1 MPGHYL
7 GAQAAER
14 QKIDWDEPREYP
26 QRARTVLAFDPP
38 QGLAEM
44 ALDGTFIASW
54 VLEDLVVLDRTLRRL
69 LSRDDTEVVAVAFE
83 EQCMRAQ
90 GHNIFRKAAD
100 RKAMHAE
107 GVILAAAG
115 TFGIHLVPIGA
126 KAVKNGITGDPSASK
141 GTVKKAVLEKL
152 GITVKSYHEA
162 DAIAV
167 GHELLRRLRKG
178 AK

>member
-1 MPGHYL
+1 MNRAH
-7 GAQAAER
+7 AQAAER
-14 QKIDWDEPREYP
+14 PKMDWDEPRKYP
-26 QRARTVLAFDPP
+26 QRARTALAADPP

-44 ALDGTFIASW
+44 ALDGTFITSW
-54 VLEDLVVLDRTLRRL
+54 VLDDLVVLDRTLRRL
-69 LSRDDTEVVAVAFE
+69 LSRDDTEVVALAFE

-90 GHNIFRKAAD
+90 GKNIFRKAAD

-115 TFGIHLVPIGA
+115 CFGVDIMRLSA
-126 KAVKNGITGDPSASK
+126 KAVKNSLTGDPSASK
-141 GTVKKAVLEKL
+141 GAVKKAVEEKL
-152 GITVKSYHEA
+152 GVKVKTYHEA

-167 GHELLRRLRKG
+167 GHEALRRLRKG